1 VQFDEAVFLDFCSY
15 KSYIVL
21 KGRKEDAMSP
31 RTGRPTDERKELT
44 VRLRMSP
51 SETEILDYCC
61 EKTGLTR
68 SEVLRLGIQKVY
80 EGIKE

>member
-1 VQFDEAVFLDFCSY
+1 
-15 KSYIVL
+15 
-21 KGRKEDAMSP
+21 MSP
-31 RTGRPTDERKELT
+31 RGRPTEERKELT

-68 SEVLRLGIQKVY
+68 SDVLRLGIQKVY
-80 EGIKE
+80 EGIKKE

>member
-1 VQFDEAVFLDFCSY
+1 
-15 KSYIVL
+15 
-21 KGRKEDAMSP
+21 MSP
-31 RTGRPTDERKELT
+31 RGRPTDERKDQT

-61 EKTGLTR
+61 EKTGMTR

>member
-1 VQFDEAVFLDFCSY
+1 
-15 KSYIVL
+15 
-21 KGRKEDAMSP
+21 MSP
-31 RTGRPTDERKELT
+31 RGRPTEERKELT
-44 VRLRMSP
+44 VRLRMAP

-68 SEVLRLGIQKVY
+68 SEVIRLGIQKVY